1 MKINQII
8 REKRKALS
16 LTQEQAAEYLGVS
29 ASAVYKWE
37 KGISYPDVT
46 LLPPLARLLR
56 TDLNTLLCFFE
67 ELTDGEIR
75 AFVEEVDRTVREQ
88 GYEAAYRMA
97 MDKIREYP
105 TCDSLICSVVLYLE
119 GALFLYG
126 VPGAEGYRASLHAYY
141 ERLASSETPEIR
153 ETALNMLISDSLEQ
167 KDFSRAEALISA
179 LPAATVDR
187 QERLAAL
194 YMRQE
199 RYEEAEKLWER
210 RVLNGVTELQT
221 ALMNLL
227 DIACKEGRE
236 GDADFYAQRCEGL
249 AELFCFPQ
257 WMACTARFQLSV
269 ARQDQ
274 EVCLAVLRKMLP
286 SLRERWR
293 PQDCPLYRSLD
304 GGETSALSRRLLETI
319 ANEMG
324 QEGELAFLQGC
335 AGFEDLRRELEA
347 LTGR

>member
-16 LTQEQAAEYLGVS
+16 LTQEQVAGYLGVS

-56 TDLNTLLCFFE
+56 TDLNTLLCFSE

-126 VPGAEGYRASLHAYY
+126 VPG
-141 ERLASSETPEIR
+141 
-153 ETALNMLISDSLEQ
+153 
-167 KDFSRAEALISA
+167 
-179 LPAATVDR
+179 
-187 QERLAAL
+187 
-194 YMRQE
+194 
-199 RYEEAEKLWER
+199 
-210 RVLNGVTELQT
+210 
-221 ALMNLL
+221 
-227 DIACKEGRE
+227 
-236 GDADFYAQRCEGL
+236 
-249 AELFCFPQ
+249 
-257 WMACTARFQLSV
+257 
-269 ARQDQ
+269 
-274 EVCLAVLRKMLP
+274 
-286 SLRERWR
+286 
-293 PQDCPLYRSLD
+293 
-304 GGETSALSRRLLETI
+304 GGGLSRPATRLL
-319 ANEMG
+319 
-324 QEGELAFLQGC
+324 
-335 AGFEDLRRELEA
+335 
-347 LTGR
+347 